1 MNKAEISII
10 IINYNTAD
18 LTFDCIQSI
27 NKFENNKSIE
37 FIIVDNASKKEDFDN
52 LQLKLSNF
60 DSVKIIRSKINLG
73 FAAGNMLGYQY
84 ANGNYI
90 AFINSDVLFTSP
102 VLNQLKKFILENPD
116 AGVCGPQILNA
127 NLEETTSFRHF
138 EGLRYKL
145 FGKKLLE
152 ATSPNKPSM
161 RKKYKEPISVDFIIG
176 SFMFFNL
183 EAFKKIGGFDC
194 NTFLYYEETD
204 VCFRL
209 KKMGYKTYFIPT
221 LRYIHLE
228 GKSSTVNLNLK
239 LEHLISYLYI
249 TRKNF
254 GFLKYL
260 IIKNFLIIKYLFKAP
275 FKKKSRFIF
284 RNLIKMNE
292 SLALSMRHDQKI
304 D

>member
-1 MNKAEISII
+1 
-10 IINYNTAD
+10 
-18 LTFDCIQSI
+18 
-27 NKFENNKSIE
+27 
-37 FIIVDNASKKEDFDN
+37 
-52 LQLKLSNF
+52 
-60 DSVKIIRSKINLG
+60 
-73 FAAGNMLGYQY
+73 
-84 ANGNYI
+84 
-90 AFINSDVLFTSP
+90 
-102 VLNQLKKFILENPD
+102 
-116 AGVCGPQILNA
+116 
-127 NLEETTSFRHF
+127 
-138 EGLRYKL
+138 
-145 FGKKLLE
+145 
-152 ATSPNKPSM
+152 
-161 RKKYKEPISVDFIIG
+161 
-176 SFMFFNL
+176 
-183 EAFKKIGGFDC
+183 
-194 NTFLYYEETD
+194 
-204 VCFRL
+204 
-209 KKMGYKTYFIPT
+209 MGYKTYFIPT

>member
-1 MNKAEISII
+1 MNKAEISIV
-10 IINYNTAD
+10 IINYNTAN
-18 LTFDCIQSI
+18 LTYNCIQSI
-27 NKFENNKSIE
+27 NKFEDNKSIE
-37 FIIVDNASKKEDFDN
+37 FIIVDNASKKEDFDK
-52 LQLKLSNF
+52 LQLNLSNF

-90 AFINSDVLFTSP
+90 TFINSDVLFTSP
-102 VLNQLKKFILENPD
+102 VLDQLKKFILENPD

-127 NLEETTSFRHF
+127 DLKETTSFRHF
-138 EGLRYKL
+138 EGIRYKL
-145 FGKKLLE
+145 LGKKFLE
-152 ATSPNKPSM
+152 ATSPNAPSM
-161 RKKYKEPISVDFIIG
+161 RKKYNTPIAVDFIIG

-209 KKMGYKTYFIPT
+209 KKRGYKTYFIPT
-221 LRYIHLE
+221 LNYIHLE

-254 GFLKYL
+254 GFFKYL
-260 IIKNFLIIKYLFKAP
+260 IIKNYLLLSYLCKAP
-275 FKKKSRFIF
+275 FKRKNLFIF
-284 RNLIKMNE
+284 KNLLKMNE
-292 SLALSMRHDQKI
+292 SLALSMRHNQNI